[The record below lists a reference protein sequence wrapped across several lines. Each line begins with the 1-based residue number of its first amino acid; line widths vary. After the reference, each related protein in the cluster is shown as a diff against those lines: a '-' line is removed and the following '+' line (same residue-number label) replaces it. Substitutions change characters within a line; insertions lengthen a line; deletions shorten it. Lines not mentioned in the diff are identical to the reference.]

1 MPYFSIQSPTSGNA
15 TQLQGRAVAATGPT
29 GGQVLTWDGSS
40 WAPLSGT
47 TGPTG
52 AAGVDGRMIYSGSTG
67 PLVGLGRSGDYY
79 IDFNAGVLYGP
90 KANNAWG
97 YGLQLQTGQ
106 QGPTGPA
113 GIGYTGPTGA
123 GATGPTGYTG
133 PSVTGATGA
142 ASNVTGPTG
151 STGPSVTGP
160 TGSTGATGVTGPA
173 NSITIGTVSAR
184 AIAGASLSGSPG
196 AQILSLSLPYGPAGG
211 TGPTGATGSI
221 PTIGI
226 GNVGTGPA
234 DASVTQVSG
243 GVLLNFS
250 FPQGPTGAAST
261 VTGPTGPSGVGPT
274 GPTGASS
281 TVTGPTGAAGVGST
295 GPTGAASTVTGPTG
309 ANGIGSTGPTGAAST
324 VTGPTGSAGP
334 AGQSV
339 TGPTGPASTVTGPTG
354 PGGGGSGEDSLL
366 RSLFL
371 PPAPTG
377 ATAVAGNAQ
386 ATVSWTAPTV
396 SAQTPIQNY
405 FIQYS
410 TNSGSS
416 WTGWGSTLS
425 TATSAVVTSLSN
437 GTAYIIRVAG
447 VNALGTGSYS
457 TASNSVTPSATVF
470 RAIPTLT
477 SNTSDGT
484 AEANTVGGG
493 AVWNLFDAN
502 GSTAYQTARNPY
514 DSPQRY
520 FQYTFANGAQSYIG
534 GYAMTADTASWQ
546 NSISSWE
553 LSGSNDG
560 TTFTLL
566 DTQAVSWSSSGQTKT
581 FTLAAPANYSTYRWT
596 LKPDGANDSYAG
608 LSAVQ
613 LAEVVTS
620 KLTVTRRNGSPSTFT
635 GSGTAASPFTRASR
649 VLNSNADGLASAAN
663 GSASGVSSGAYAFT
677 ATASGTAYVTV
688 TFYDDNLDSNAGNIL
703 KNGVSQGGALSDGTT
718 VTARS
723 FAVTAGDVITFYS
736 NSSLTSFSNVS
747 VWVV

>member
-151 STGPSVTGP
+151 S
-160 TGSTGATGVTGPA
+160 
-173 NSITIGTVSAR
+173 
-184 AIAGASLSGSPG
+184 
-196 AQILSLSLPYGPAGG
+196 
-211 TGPTGATGSI
+211 
-221 PTIGI
+221 
-226 GNVGTGPA
+226 
-234 DASVTQVSG
+234 
-243 GVLLNFS
+243 
-250 FPQGPTGAAST
+250 
-261 VTGPTGPSGVGPT
+261 
-274 GPTGASS
+274 
-281 TVTGPTGAAGVGST
+281 TGPTGAAGVGST